1 MAFRNGNY
9 ATIWGVVPKENVCQ
23 VQLRTSRKDKTT
35 GEYVTDFSDNF
46 VLFSGKA
53 GEKAQS
59 LEPGTRIQI
68 KECSVTTRYVKEKK
82 VKYWNCYVYD
92 FDVINATQVRDTA
105 PVNNNDETDDDMP
118 F

>member
-23 VQLRTSRKDKTT
+23 VQLSTSRKDKTT

-68 KECSVTTRYVKEKK
+68 KECRLQLGMLRRKRLSIGIVTFMTL
-82 VKYWNCYVYD
+82 
-92 FDVINATQVRDTA
+92 
-105 PVNNNDETDDDMP
+105 M
-118 F
+118 